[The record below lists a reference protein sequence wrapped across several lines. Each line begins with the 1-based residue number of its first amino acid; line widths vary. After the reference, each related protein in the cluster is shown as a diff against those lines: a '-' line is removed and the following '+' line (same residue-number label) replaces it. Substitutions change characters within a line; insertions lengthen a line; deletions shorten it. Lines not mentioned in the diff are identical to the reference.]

1 MADGDVQEPNCD
13 LWDAVLKLLPAI
25 VEWPPDSETLAEHHA
40 TQWDKAAVEFEDSVK
55 IVDAAANRIHQPGG
69 GGTWPD
75 AAGGF
80 MQGVIK
86 RRNGSEGAQQVAGA
100 LKGMA
105 GEYRFYSQILKS
117 AKTSIKGYV
126 EDLSWQYTALGFN
139 IPKYAKKN
147 QADFALNVAA
157 EVIEI
162 MMMHA
167 GWIEDPSTIP
177 QPENPDNNILTGL
190 WDSAVDQFKALAGL
204 AGFDENFNWSP
215 FNAQVAWGHMDKL
228 LLSLA
233 VYSMPYGLGYV
244 VDEQVFDGV
253 LGKTLTE
260 AGKAFVD
267 YENWDKDSW
276 GHALGYTT
284 GMVAGLIGPTRGAGA
299 AVRLAGKTFKAPR
312 VLKLGENIGKF
323 TLTHGALKVIDK
335 IENSPKLKAALKD
348 GDFVLPSSVTPEVAR
363 LIHDRPGEPPAAG
376 AHGPGGGGPHGP
388 EPTKPPSSQAPHP
401 ETRPEPNLPHDRTPP
416 PNTPARENP
425 SPAVGSG
432 ERLLDESPRPEPRP
446 AHGDQ
451 TPVTKG
457 DGVENLKREPGSSAA
472 EPPPARHDPSSG
484 PPEQRPTHPSEVTPS
499 SSAEH
504 APATRTEGQ
513 PSGSG
518 HGAEGAATR
527 SADTPASALGRDVP
541 TAVTPMHTS
550 AGDSAPTASKRTD
563 TGGTD
568 RATPPRPSAEEVRRL
583 QDKAK
588 VAHMERKFYEEAQR
602 QAGGAVYP
610 DHVVKAW
617 SRHAAHS
624 EPIRLENGKPGEAV
638 GRTST
643 GPRSTELSHNRGAHS
658 GAETGHPSSGDKS
671 PGKAEEHG
679 RQNSPEPDK
688 AKRGAPGDAADRPR
702 TAPRTTGLS
711 HNRGAHSGVETGHPN
726 GGGDKSPA
734 RTQDHGPR
742 DTPEP
747 DQPKPDNTRKPPR
760 RLSLDEFVKEHYPEE
775 YRKAHGDGDGP
786 EGLGGGGADRPPPEP
801 RPSGAGGARQVEAAQ
816 GSVALKTHPE
826 VAEPV
831 AEKAPAPDRAP
842 TAAKAV
848 IEAPARETARPEP
861 QTAKPIPQKPLILRP
876 EDTPEPLH
884 PDTVTP
890 LPPLEIQPSSPARV
904 IPGWA
909 EPPRFGDPERPWFGD
924 PERPWFGDPE
934 PPRFGDPEPPRFGDP
949 ERPWFGD
956 PEPPKR
962 PDRAGDPVL
971 PGLPRTSE
979 PTTQPPEDPPAV
991 RPEIPEL
998 PKEPE
1003 IRELPKDPEVPVR
1016 HEGSRIPSLP
1026 TDPEIR
1032 ELPRG
1037 LEYPEPP
1044 REPELPADPLQVAQQ
1059 KPPPSVGQADKWFDP
1074 KWHTPWPEPGGL
1086 QEFIDGAIERSALK
1100 AEAAAAWEE
1109 WNAAS
1114 ESAAREHPR
1123 EAHLDNVAFGV
1134 ATDKEPTPEDWAK
1147 VAAMDDYA
1155 PELPGIRA
1163 KLDAIRESD
1172 PGHYRDL
1179 TTLLSDPE
1187 YSFDKKLWLA
1197 NVFLM
1202 PAGAASPSKLPARVE
1217 SAAPAVRDRL
1227 ERSLAQGM
1235 LSPKEFQQR
1244 MEAWA
1249 AFVTKAAGL
1258 RESIDEANRN
1268 DDVRPVLEE
1277 LRAFSESLREYAR
1290 AHADS
1295 PVPAWREVVR
1305 FDLLDPHRLRTLQP
1319 SVKDGQFDVVTQAIV
1334 AHWFESIFGAAGL
1347 DYATRAAAL
1356 AVPLDKAAL
1365 EQRFPGLDIDDVFGD
1380 LLRIDSNRDGV
1391 FMPDSGTGFIRP
1403 QLGMAEFITTMMHEF
1418 AVHGLQDPASVAL
1431 GDRAAQAWADIL
1443 FRVAHEFQGRSGE
1456 ILVTEAMR
1464 AEAEKSIVPP
1474 ELRRDVSDLPRLSPM
1489 ARDLDQ
1495 LNRVIQIEF
1504 GGLPAAY
1511 KAALFHQLMAMGVS
1525 HERDLARIRGAVAAG
1540 GPKIRNPV
1548 VEAFEADPRG
1558 FATRYPRPEPPEA
1571 PEPPAP
1577 SPGPT
1582 GRPTPPGPG
1591 MPPAASSQPDSRTDP
1606 SGPVTLG
1613 EPPRRRPDVPA
1624 RQPESGVRPTSS
1636 APSPI
1641 PPPGIPVAVWRELS
1655 GAERVAL
1662 TDIHSRG
1669 LNAAGTLAATV
1680 AQLRGKKKP
1689 PPLRKLPKLLGK
1701 MPEQQRAEFEA
1712 RLKGYTAEGQTAA
1725 PATGYLDRTG
1735 SLGGPATLTSADH
1748 ENLARVA
1755 VLDRQLSRAVANP
1768 WLRRR
1773 LQDEMAGLLDALGLN
1788 PNQPGFVHRA
1798 AALEDHPVAPVVW
1811 RRLGPLD
1818 DPLGLP
1824 TTAKNLATQ
1833 LSGTII
1839 PGTVPSAVFVA
1850 MGSVHAG
1857 IAYALTTF
1865 LAAVTAG
1872 FLTRRH
1878 EAGDDAA
1885 ISDRRK
1891 ELDAQRQFE
1900 QVVLPTDRLRLLL
1913 SRLGLPAWHGP
1924 DLAAVKPPGE
1934 SKASGVQ
1941 SLRNFYL
1948 RYGVPPSTAVAVSM
1962 LPVLELA
1969 TSTRLGLAIGG
1980 VVAAVV
1986 TPLLQWKRARAKVN
2000 TELRGGE
2007 RNAVELR
2014 KEAKRA
2020 LDKADRAREYA
2031 ASGRPVPETDGHD
2044 PGTPPARSSLPMSAT
2059 LTEAVDGPVQVGR
2072 RAVPPSEPKP
2082 LDPDAVIKMTLQEAM
2097 LDYGG
2102 AKLLL
2107 GLPAIPLV
2115 SRIDKI
2121 EMVNKIARSAVDKKA
2136 KFEAEQAKDRA
2147 LQDRHVAAVAAAR
2160 TAAVDAAAQRP
2171 GVLQRLRD
2179 LFGTRPGQAAPVAVP
2194 AHQAETTPLPSPIPV
2209 ERPGS
2214 ATKSDYKDTHRV
2226 LAVLGGF
2233 GSAAVALAFGL
2244 DLAYA
2249 VAALTAVTAG
2259 GWAGRDKW
2267 RHRQV
2272 ELAARNKKAD
2282 ADAVRSFAD
2291 YEHDAAALAD
2301 FLTDRLTEPF
2311 LSVAAEAAQAGR
2323 PDVLGLLTTVWE
2335 TLARNTE
2342 AEPGAQPEATP
2353 FDELGPPRNEG
2364 ERWRSQAVQDRSR
2377 AELEEIHHS
2386 AKAEQAALAVR
2397 WGDWSTLG
2405 ARLGLLVTTL
2415 ELVDRA
2421 LAQLDNVGQDGTG
2434 PVQATVAGLSKA
2446 LHDYQ
2451 QTGARYLEPPAE
2463 VQKAR
2468 EDLSKVDDAAAR
2480 YLDRSALSWRRPRT
2494 SDVRAALDAVDEA
2507 VRDYRRSAVPA
2518 DHASGAEAAVHKA
2531 IDRYQ
2536 DLRNP
2541 ARHEPSA
2548 TVTRAAVT
2556 EVRNAIARHREET
2569 AAGWRL
2575 PDSATDEV
2583 RDALTGLKHAINRYQ
2598 QFSAPFGK
2606 GPRAESVGAALTEIE
2621 RIIDRYR
2628 RASAPKWAEPAG
2640 QDVKLGQVLGELHW
2654 ALHHYWQVSAPR
2666 GRASTGYD
2674 KAMKAVEKDLKK
2686 ALYAVKKLKVPGMN
2700 AKPAEVAPSSPG
2712 RALSGGVDV
2721 HYAPA
2726 GMAVGPATETLKA
2739 HLRTMLAN
2747 RPDPAQPYV
2756 VTLHDDGSLPS
2767 PEELAAATQRG
2778 EYYTPGRPV
2787 RLHSCGS
2794 AAWARRFAIALGA
2807 PVVAPVADLHI
2818 LGRHTELPDGTV
2830 LPFGQEVV
2838 EGYPVGGGWVEYP
2851 PNGKSPIMLREAAG
2865 ARPITLDELTAANPV
2880 VLGPDGDFSKLFR
2893 TTPLNELTALHAG
2906 TARLRPAEVKAYL
2919 ERFHPQLDKVNPGYH
2934 DEDAV
2939 SAGYTTNCT
2948 RAVVYHERRRL
2959 GEDVTA
2965 PPVRP
2970 EYDQTMGSL
2979 QYVSDRLGG
2988 EWDRSHGTGYD
2999 SVISAMLDRPVGSLA
3014 VIAVES
3020 ENRLGANTKHVALV
3034 SRDKH
3039 GIVFLDPLDGAL
3051 MKLPAKPTTI
3061 ALLPYTDAGGP
3072 PGNLRL
3078 PEPARDRLLDEKIV
3092 TTASDGSAEYRTLP
3106 ELSSD
3111 VGYNGRHET
3120 EARHPA
3126 YLRYPPSPDS
3136 GPADSTALFGTT
3148 SLHSLPAMDADT
3160 VDGRWKEA
3168 VAFILEHFPQLPET
3182 NPGYYE
3188 DWADRL
3194 GFHTNCTRCVVH
3206 YVLRTLGED
3215 VTAPPVPVELKD
3227 EMATLGYVSENLGGT
3242 WTEIYD
3248 ASYDSVISAM
3258 SARPVGALAA
3268 VNFLYE
3274 KDNRK
3279 IGSHV
3284 ALVANHPDGVV
3295 FLDPLTGWLSL
3306 LEERP
3311 LQIML
3316 LPFPEN
3322 RGV

>member
-1 MADGDVQEPNCD
+1 MADGDVHEPNCD
-13 LWDAVLKLLPAI
+13 LWDAVRELLPES

-40 TQWDKAAVEFEDSVK
+40 TQWDKAAVEFEDAVNT
-55 IVDAAANRIHQPGG
+55 VDAAANRLHQPGG

-86 RRNGSEGAQQVAGA
+86 RNNGSEGAQQVAGA

-117 AKTSIKGYV
+117 AKTSVKDYV

-139 IPKYAKKN
+139 IPKYAKRN
-147 QADFALNVAA
+147 QAYFALNVAA

-162 MMMHA
+162 MEMHA
-167 GWIEDPSTIP
+167 GWIEDPATIP
-177 QPENPDNNILTGL
+177 QPENPDNNVLGGL

-204 AGFDENFNWSP
+204 AGFDENFTWSP
-215 FNAQVAWGHMDKL
+215 FNAQVAWGHMGKL
-228 LLSLA
+228 LTSLA
-233 VYSMPYGLGYV
+233 VYSMPYGAGYL
-244 VDEQVFDGV
+244 VDDRIFDGV
-253 LGKTLTE
+253 LGETLAG

-323 TLTHGALKVIDK
+323 TLTHGAFKVIDK
-335 IENSPKLKAALKD
+335 IENSPKLKALPKD
-348 GDFVLPSSVTPEVAR
+348 GDFTLPASVTPDVAH
-363 LIHDRPGEPPAAG
+363 LIHRPGEPPAAG
-376 AHGPGGGGPHGP
+376 APGPGGGGPHGP
-388 EPTKPPSSQAPHP
+388 EPTKPPTPQAPHP
-401 ETRPEPNLPHDRTPP
+401 ETRPEPNPSHDGTSPP

-432 ERLLDESPRPEPRP
+432 ERLLDESPRPEPR
-446 AHGDQ
+446 AGDQ
-451 TPVTKG
+451 TPVAKG
-457 DGVENLKREPGSSAA
+457 DGAENLKREPGPSTA
-472 EPPPARHDPSSG
+472 EPPAARHDPSSG
-484 PPEQRPTHPSEVTPS
+484 PPPEPRPTHTSEVTPS

-513 PSGSG
+513 HSGSG
-518 HGAEGAATR
+518 HGAEAAPTR

-541 TAVTPMHTS
+541 TAVPPMHTS

-568 RATPPRPSAEEVRRL
+568 RGTPPRPSAEEIRRL
-583 QDKAK
+583 QDKAE
-588 VAHMERKFYEEAQR
+588 VARMERKLDAEAR
-602 QAGGAVYP
+602 REAGDPVHS
-610 DHVVKAW
+610 DRNVKAW

-624 EPIRLENGKPGEAV
+624 EPIRVEKGTPGEAAGGTPKHV
-638 GRTST
+638 G
-643 GPRSTELSHNRGAHS
+643 PAELIHHRQAHS
-658 GAETGHPSSGDKS
+658 AAETGHPGSGDKN
-671 PGKAEEHG
+671 PGKAEGHG
-679 RQNSPEPDK
+679 RHDTPEPDK
-688 AKRGAPGDAADRPR
+688 A
-702 TAPRTTGLS
+702 
-711 HNRGAHSGVETGHPN
+711 N
-726 GGGDKSPA
+726 
-734 RTQDHGPR
+734 
-742 DTPEP
+742 PE
-747 DQPKPDNTRKPPR
+747 NTRNPPR
-760 RLSLDEFVKEHYPEE
+760 RLTLDEFVKERRPDD

-786 EGLGGGGADRPPPEP
+786 EGTGGGGADWPPRQP
-801 RPSGAGGARQVEAAQ
+801 RPSGPEGAGQLEAAQ
-816 GSVALKTHPE
+816 GSVGLKTHPNLP
-826 VAEPV
+826 EPV
-831 AEKAPAPDRAP
+831 VEKASAPDKAPA
-842 TAAKAV
+842 AAKATV
-848 IEAPARETARPEP
+848 EAPARETARSEP

-876 EDTPEPLH
+876 DGTPEPLH

-890 LPPLEIQPSSPARV
+890 LPPLEIQPVRAV
-904 IPGWA
+904 PGWA
-909 EPPRFGDPERPWFGD
+909 EPPRVGWAEPPRVGDPERPRAGD
-924 PERPWFGDPE
+924 PERPRVGDLE
-934 PPRFGDPEPPRFGDP
+934 PPRVGWAEPPRVGDP
-949 ERPWFGD
+949 GPPIRPGRPAD
-956 PEPPKR
+956 P
-962 PDRAGDPVL
+962 AL
-971 PGLPRTSE
+971 PALPRT
-979 PTTQPPEDPPAV
+979 PDPATQPPPEAPPAA

-1003 IRELPKDPEVPVR
+1003 IRELPTDPEVPVP
-1016 HEGSRIPSLP
+1016 HEGSEIPALS

-1032 ELPRG
+1032 ELPRRA
-1037 LEYPEPP
+1037 EFPELP
-1044 REPELPADPLQVAQQ
+1044 REPEIPTDPLQVAQQ
-1059 KPPPSVGQADKWFDP
+1059 KPPPSFQPSAKWFDP
-1074 KWHTPWPEPGGL
+1074 QWQTPWPEPEGL
-1086 QEFIDGAIERSALK
+1086 QKYIEGLTERNALQ

-1109 WNAAS
+1109 WNAAV

-1123 EAHLDNVAFGV
+1123 EARLDNVAFGI
-1134 ATDKEPTPEDWAK
+1134 ATDKELTPEDWAK

-1155 PELPGIRA
+1155 PELPEIRA
-1163 KLDAIRESD
+1163 KLDEIRESA
-1172 PGHYRDL
+1172 PEHHRDL

-1187 YSFDKKLWLA
+1187 FSLDKKLWLA

-1202 PAGAASPSKLPARVE
+1202 PAGAASPSNLPARVE
-1217 SAAPAVRDRL
+1217 SGASAVRDRL
-1227 ERSLAQGM
+1227 ERALAQGM

-1258 RESIDEANRN
+1258 RESIDEANRT
-1268 DDVRPVLEE
+1268 DDVRPVLEQ
-1277 LRAFSESLREYAR
+1277 LRVFSESLREYAR

-1295 PVPAWREVVR
+1295 AVPAWREVIR

-1319 SVKDGQFDVVTQAIV
+1319 SVKDGHFDVVTQAIV
-1334 AHWFESIFGAAGL
+1334 AHWFESIFGAPGL
-1347 DYATRAAAL
+1347 DYAIRAAAL

-1365 EQRFPGLDIDDVFGD
+1365 NQRFPGLDIDAVFGD

-1418 AVHGLQDPASVAL
+1418 AVHGLQDPASVVL
-1431 GDRAAQAWADIL
+1431 GDSAAQAWADVL

-1456 ILVTEAMR
+1456 ILVAEAMR
-1464 AEAEKSIVPP
+1464 AAAEKSVVPP

-1489 ARDLDQ
+1489 ARDFDQ

-1504 GGLPAAY
+1504 GGLPAAS
-1511 KAALFHQLMAMGVS
+1511 KAALFQQLMAIGVS
-1525 HERDLARIRGAVAAG
+1525 HERDLARIRGAVAG
-1540 GPKIRNPV
+1540 SGPKIGNPV

-1558 FATRYPRPEPPEA
+1558 FATKYPRPEPPEA

-1591 MPPAASSQPDSRTDP
+1591 MPPAAASPPDSRTDP

-1613 EPPRRRPDVPA
+1613 EPPRQRPDVPA
-1624 RQPESGVRPTSS
+1624 RQPESGARPSSS

-1680 AQLRGKKKP
+1680 AQQQGRKKP

-1735 SLGGPATLTSADH
+1735 NLGGPATLTSADH

-1755 VLDRQLSRAVANP
+1755 ALDRRISRAVANP
-1768 WLRRR
+1768 WRRRR
-1773 LQDEMAGLLDALGLN
+1773 LRDEMAGLLDALGLN

-1839 PGTVPSAVFVA
+1839 PGTIPSAVFVA
-1850 MGSVHAG
+1850 MGSVPAG

-1885 ISDRRK
+1885 LSDRRK
-1891 ELDAQRQFE
+1891 ELDAQRQFD
-1900 QVVLPTDRLRLLL
+1900 QVVLPTDRLRSLL

-2007 RNAVELR
+2007 RNAVPLR
-2014 KEAKRA
+2014 EEARRA
-2020 LDKADRAREYA
+2020 LDKADRAREHA
-2031 ASGRPVPETDGHD
+2031 ASGRPVPEPDGHA
-2044 PGTPPARSSLPMSAT
+2044 PGTPPAHSSLPMSAT

-2082 LDPDAVIKMTLQEAM
+2082 LDPDAVVKITLQEAL

-2107 GLPAIPLV
+2107 GLPAIPLI

-2121 EMVNKIARSAVDKKA
+2121 EMINKIARSAVDKRA
-2136 KFEAEQAKDRA
+2136 KFEAEQAKAKVLR
-2147 LQDRHVAAVAAAR
+2147 DRHVAAVEAAR
-2160 TAAVDAAAQRP
+2160 TAAADAVAQRP
-2171 GVLQRLRD
+2171 GLLQRLRG
-2179 LFGTRPGQAAPVAVP
+2179 LFGARPDQAAPVAVP
-2194 AHQAETTPLPSPIPV
+2194 AHQAETTPLPSPIPA

-2214 ATKSDYKDTHRV
+2214 ATKSDYKDTYRV

-2233 GSAAVALAFGL
+2233 GSAAVALVFGM

-2301 FLTDRLTEPF
+2301 FLTERLTEPF
-2311 LSVAAEAAQAGR
+2311 LAVAAEAAKAGR

-2335 TLARNTE
+2335 TLARNVE
-2342 AEPGAQPEATP
+2342 ANSGALPEATP

-2364 ERWRSQAVQDRSR
+2364 ERWKSQAVQDRSR
-2377 AELEEIHHS
+2377 AELEEIHRS
-2386 AKAEQAALAVR
+2386 ILAERAELAAR

-2405 ARLGLLVTTL
+2405 TRLGLLTTAL

-2421 LAQLDNVGQDGTG
+2421 LTQLDSVGQNGTG

-2446 LHDYQ
+2446 IHDYQ
-2451 QTGARYLEPPAE
+2451 QSGPRYLEPPAE
-2463 VQKAR
+2463 VREAR
-2468 EDLSKVDDAAAR
+2468 EHLSKVDNAAAR
-2480 YLDRSALSWRRPRT
+2480 HLDRSAPSWRRPRT
-2494 SDVRAALDAVDEA
+2494 ADVRAALDALDKA
-2507 VRDYRRSAVPA
+2507 VSHYRRSAVPGE
-2518 DHASGAEAAVHKA
+2518 HASGAEAAVHKA

-2541 ARHEPSA
+2541 KRHEPA
-2548 TVTRAAVT
+2548 DNQLRAAVT
-2556 EVRNAIARHREET
+2556 EVRTAIARHREET
-2569 AAGWRL
+2569 AAGWRQ
-2575 PDSATDEV
+2575 PDSATGEV

-2606 GPRAESVGAALTEIE
+2606 GTRAENVGAALTEIE
-2621 RIIDRYR
+2621 RIIDRHR
-2628 RASAPKWAEPAG
+2628 RASAPTWHEPAG
-2640 QDVKLGQVLGELHW
+2640 QDAKLGQVLGELHW

-2674 KAMKAVEKDLKK
+2674 KAMKAVETDLKK
-2686 ALYAVKKLKVPGMN
+2686 AMYAVKKLKVPGMN
-2700 AKPAEVAPSSPG
+2700 AKPVETAPSSPAP
-2712 RALSGGVDV
+2712 ALSNGVDV

-2756 VTLHDDGSLPS
+2756 VTLHDDGTLPS
-2767 PEELAAATQRG
+2767 PEELAAATLRG

-2830 LPFGQEVV
+2830 LPFGLEVV
-2838 EGYPVGGGWVEYP
+2838 EGYPVGGGWVDYP
-2851 PNGKSPIMLREAAG
+2851 PNGKSPIMLRASTG
-2865 ARPITLDELTAANPV
+2865 SRPITLDELTAANPV

-2906 TARLRPAEVKAYL
+2906 TARPRPAEVKAYL

-2934 DEDAV
+2934 EEDAV
-2939 SAGYTTNCT
+2939 AAGYTTNCT

-2965 PPVRP
+2965 PPVHP
-2970 EYDQTMGSL
+2970 EDGLAMGSL
-2979 QYVSDRLGG
+2979 RYVSDRLGG

-3020 ENRLGANTKHVALV
+3020 ENRWGANTKHVALV

-3039 GIVFLDPLDGAL
+3039 GIVFLDPLDGGL
-3051 MKLPAKPTTI
+3051 MDLPAKPTRI

-3078 PEPARDRLLDEKIV
+3078 PEPARDRWLGEKIV
-3092 TTASDGSAEYRTLP
+3092 TTASDGGAEYRALP
-3106 ELSSD
+3106 EFSSD
-3111 VGYNGRHET
+3111 VGYNGPHES

-3136 GPADSTALFGTT
+3136 GPGDSTALFGTT

-3182 NPGYYE
+3182 NPGYYA
-3188 DWADRL
+3188 DWAGRL

-3206 YVLRTLGED
+3206 YVRRTLGED
-3215 VTAPPVPVELKD
+3215 VTAPPVPLELKN
-3227 EMATLGYVSENLGGT
+3227 EMATLGYVSDHLGGT
-3242 WTEIYD
+3242 WTEVHD
-3248 ASYDSVISAM
+3248 ASYDGVISAM

-3274 KDNRK
+3274 KDNRT

-3316 LPFPEN
+3316 LPFPGN

>member
-13 LWDAVLKLLPAI
+13 LWDAVCKLLPET

-40 TQWDKAAVEFEDSVK
+40 TQWDKAAVEFEDAVN

-86 RRNGSEGAQQVAGA
+86 RRNGSEGARQVAGA
-100 LKGMA
+100 MKGMA

-117 AKTSIKGYV
+117 AKTSVKSYV

-139 IPKYAKKN
+139 IPKYAKRN
-147 QADFALNVAA
+147 QADFARNVAA

-162 MMMHA
+162 MEMHA
-167 GWIEDPSTIP
+167 GWIKDPTTIP
-177 QPENPDNNILTGL
+177 QPENPDNNVLTGL

-204 AGFDENFNWSP
+204 AGFDENFTWSP

-228 LLSLA
+228 LASLA
-233 VYSMPYGLGYV
+233 VYSMPYGLGHV
-244 VDEQVFDGV
+244 VDERVFDGV

-299 AVRLAGKTFKAPR
+299 AVRLAGSK
-312 VLKLGENIGKF
+312 LKSPGLVKFGENIGKF
-323 TLTHGALKVIDK
+323 TLTHGAFKVIDK
-335 IENSPKLKAALKD
+335 LENSPKLKALPKD
-348 GDFVLPSSVTPEVAR
+348 GDLALPSSTHPG
-363 LIHDRPGEPPAAG
+363 HDRPGEPPAAG
-376 AHGPGGGGPHGP
+376 APGPGGGGPHGP
-388 EPTKPPSSQAPHP
+388 EPTKPPPSSQVPHP
-401 ETRPEPNLPHDRTPP
+401 ETRPEPNPAHDGTPPP
-416 PNTPARENP
+416 PNTPTRENP

-446 AHGDQ
+446 VQGDQ
-451 TPVTKG
+451 TPVAKG
-457 DGVENLKREPGSSAA
+457 DGAESLKREPGPSTT
-472 EPPPARHDPSSG
+472 EPPAARHDPSSG
-484 PPEQRPTHPSEVTPS
+484 PAEPRPTHASEVTPS

-513 PSGSG
+513 HSGNG
-518 HGAEGAATR
+518 HGTEAAATR
-527 SADTPASALGRDVP
+527 SADTPANALGRDVP
-541 TAVTPMHTS
+541 TVVPPMHTS
-550 AGDSAPTASKRTD
+550 AGDSAATASKRTD

-568 RATPPRPSAEEVRRL
+568 RATPPRPSAEELRRL
-583 QDKAK
+583 QDKAEL
-588 VAHMERKFYEEAQR
+588 ARMERKLDEEAR
-602 QAGGAVYP
+602 REAGEPVHS
-610 DHVVKAW
+610 DRNVKAW
-617 SRHAAHS
+617 SQYAAHS
-624 EPIRLENGKPGEAV
+624 EPTRVGHGTPGETA
-638 GRTST
+638 GST
-643 GPRSTELSHNRGAHS
+643 PKRLSPAERIHNRGAHP
-658 GAETGHPSSGDKS
+658 GAETGHPGGGDKTPS
-671 PGKAEEHG
+671 RTHDTAKPDQTKHATPDDAARHTPKDRRSTDHPGTETGHPNNSDKNPGRAEEHG
-679 RQNSPEPDK
+679 R
-688 AKRGAPGDAADRPR
+688 
-702 TAPRTTGLS
+702 
-711 HNRGAHSGVETGHPN
+711 H
-726 GGGDKSPA
+726 
-734 RTQDHGPR
+734 

-747 DQPKPDNTRKPPR
+747 DRTKPENTRNPSR
-760 RLSLDEFVKEHYPEE
+760 RLSLDEFVKERRPDD

-786 EGLGGGGADRPPPEP
+786 EGSGGGGTDRPPPEP
-801 RPSGAGGARQVEAAQ
+801 RPSGDGGARQVEAAQ
-816 GSVALKTHPE
+816 GSLALKTHPN
-826 VAEPV
+826 VPEPV
-831 AEKAPAPDRAP
+831 VEKAPAPDRAP
-842 TAAKAV
+842 AAAKAV
-848 IEAPARETARPEP
+848 VEAPARETARPEP

-876 EDTPEPLH
+876 DGTPEPLH

-890 LPPLEIQPSSPARV
+890 LPPLEIQPGSPVRAV
-904 IPGWA
+904 PGWA
-909 EPPRFGDPERPWFGD
+909 EPPRVGWEKPPRVDWTEPPRVGDPESPGVGWA
-924 PERPWFGDPE
+924 E
-934 PPRFGDPEPPRFGDP
+934 PPGVGWPAREVPGAPAVPPS
-949 ERPWFGD
+949 
-956 PEPPKR
+956 R
-962 PDRAGDPVL
+962 PDRAGDPAL
-971 PGLPRTSE
+971 PALPRTPE
-979 PTTQPPEDPPAV
+979 PATQPPPEAPPAV

-1003 IRELPKDPEVPVR
+1003 IRELPTDPEVPMPQ
-1016 HEGSRIPSLP
+1016 EGAKFPALS

-1032 ELPRG
+1032 ELPRESEFG
-1037 LEYPEPP
+1037 ELP
-1044 REPELPADPLQVAQQ
+1044 REPELPADPLQVAQH
-1059 KPPPSVGQADKWFDP
+1059 KPVPRFQPAGTWADP
-1074 KWHTPWPEPGGL
+1074 KWHTPWPESEGL
-1086 QEFIDGAIERSALK
+1086 QEYIEGAIERNALK
-1100 AEAAAAWEE
+1100 AEAA
-1109 WNAAS
+1109 
-1114 ESAAREHPR
+1114 AAREHPR

-1134 ATDKEPTPEDWAK
+1134 ATDKELTTEDWAK

-1155 PELPGIRA
+1155 PELPTIRA
-1163 KLDAIRESD
+1163 KLDEVRESA
-1172 PGHYRDL
+1172 PEHYRDL
-1179 TTLLSDPE
+1179 TALLSNPE

-1202 PAGAASPSKLPARVE
+1202 PAGSASPSKLPARVE
-1217 SAAPAVRDRL
+1217 SAAPTVRDRL
-1227 ERSLAQGM
+1227 ERALAQGM
-1235 LSPKEFQQR
+1235 VSPKEFQQR

-1258 RESIDEANRN
+1258 RESIDEAERT

-1295 PVPAWREVVR
+1295 PVPAWREVIR

-1319 SVKDGQFDVVTQAIV
+1319 TVKDGHFDVVTQAIV
-1334 AHWFESIFGAAGL
+1334 AHWFESIFGAPGL
-1347 DYATRAAAL
+1347 DYATRAAAV

-1418 AVHGLQDPASVAL
+1418 AVHGLQDPASVVL
-1431 GDRAAQAWADIL
+1431 GDGAAQAWADVL

-1456 ILVTEAMR
+1456 ILVAEAMR
-1464 AEAEKSIVPP
+1464 AAAEKSVVPP

-1489 ARDLDQ
+1489 ARDMDQ

-1504 GGLPAAY
+1504 GGLAPAY
-1511 KAALFHQLMAMGVS
+1511 KVALFHQLMAIGVS
-1525 HERDLARIRGAVAAG
+1525 HARDLARIRGAVAG
-1540 GPKIRNPV
+1540 SGPKIQNPV

-1558 FATRYPRPEPPEA
+1558 FTTKYPRPEPPEA

-1613 EPPRRRPDVPA
+1613 EPPRPRPDVPA
-1624 RQPESGVRPTSS
+1624 RPPESGVRPSSS

-1669 LNAAGTLAATV
+1669 LNAAGTLTATV

-1712 RLKGYTAEGQTAA
+1712 RLQGYTAEGQTAA
-1725 PATGYLDRTG
+1725 PAAAYLDRTG

-1755 VLDRQLSRAVANP
+1755 ALDRQISRAVANP
-1768 WLRRR
+1768 WRRRR
-1773 LQDEMAGLLDALGLN
+1773 LLEEMAGLLDALGLD

-1824 TTAKNLATQ
+1824 TTAENLATQ
-1833 LSGTII
+1833 MSGTII
-1839 PGTVPSAVFVA
+1839 PGTIPSAVFVA

-1878 EAGDDAA
+1878 EAGDDTA

-1891 ELDAQRQFE
+1891 ELDAQRQFD

-1913 SRLGLPAWHGP
+1913 NRLGLPAWHGP

-1969 TSTRLGLAIGG
+1969 ASTRLGLAIGG

-1986 TPLLQWKRARAKVN
+1986 TPFLQWRRARAKVN

-2007 RNAVELR
+2007 RNAVKLR
-2014 KEAKRA
+2014 EEAKRA
-2020 LDKADRAREYA
+2020 LDNADRAREYA
-2031 ASGRPVPETDGHD
+2031 ASGRPVPEPAEHD

-2102 AKLLL
+2102 AKLLF

-2121 EMVNKIARSAVDKKA
+2121 EMVNKIARSAVDKRA
-2136 KFEAEQAKDRA
+2136 KFEAEQAKDQA

-2160 TAAVDAAAQRP
+2160 TAAVDAVAQRP
-2171 GVLQRLRD
+2171 GLLQRLRG
-2179 LFGTRPGQAAPVAVP
+2179 LFGARPDQAAPVAVP
-2194 AHQAETTPLPSPIPV
+2194 AHQAETTPLPSPTPA

-2233 GSAAVALAFGL
+2233 GSAAVALAFGM

-2282 ADAVRSFAD
+2282 ADAVRSFD
-2291 YEHDAAALAD
+2291 GYEHDAAALAD
-2301 FLTDRLTEPF
+2301 FLTERLTEPF

-2335 TLARNTE
+2335 TLTRNVE
-2342 AEPGAQPEATP
+2342 AKSGALPEAKP

-2364 ERWRSQAVQDRSR
+2364 ERWKSQAVQNRSR
-2377 AELEEIHHS
+2377 AELEEIRHS
-2386 AKAEQAALAVR
+2386 AKAEQADLAVR

-2405 ARLGLLVTTL
+2405 ARLGLLATTL

-2421 LAQLDNVGQDGTG
+2421 LTQLDSVGQNGTG

-2446 LHDYQ
+2446 VHDYQ
-2451 QTGARYLEPPAE
+2451 QTGSRYLEPPAE
-2463 VQKAR
+2463 VQKTR
-2468 EDLSKVDDAAAR
+2468 EDLSKVDNAATR
-2480 YLDRSALSWRRPRT
+2480 YLDRSAPDWRRPRT
-2494 SDVRAALDAVDEA
+2494 ADMRAALDAVDEA
-2507 VRDYRRSAVPA
+2507 VRHYRRSAVPGE
-2518 DHASGAEAAVHKA
+2518 HASGAEAAVHKA

-2541 ARHEPSA
+2541 NRHEPA
-2548 TVTRAAVT
+2548 ANVMRAAVT

-2575 PDSATDEV
+2575 PDSATDDV
-2583 RDALTGLKHAINRYQ
+2583 REALTGLKHAINRYQ

-2606 GPRAESVGAALTEIE
+2606 GPRAENVGAALTEIE

-2628 RASAPKWAEPAG
+2628 RAGAPTWHEPAG
-2640 QDVKLGQVLGELHW
+2640 QDAKLGQVLGELHW

-2674 KAMKAVEKDLKK
+2674 KAMKAVETDLKK
-2686 ALYAVKKLKVPGMN
+2686 AMYAVKKLKVPGLN
-2700 AKPAEVAPSSPG
+2700 AKPAETAPPSPG
-2712 RALSGGVDV
+2712 RALSNGVDV

-2726 GMAVGPATETLKA
+2726 GMAVGPATATLKA

-2756 VTLHDDGSLPS
+2756 VTSHNDGALPS
-2767 PEELAAATQRG
+2767 PEELAAATLRG

-2838 EGYPVGGGWVEYP
+2838 EGYPVGGGWVEFP
-2851 PNGKSPIMLREAAG
+2851 PNGKSPIMLREATG
-2865 ARPITLDELTAANPV
+2865 SRPITLDELTAANPV

-2934 DEDAV
+2934 EEDAV
-2939 SAGYTTNCT
+2939 AAGYTTNCT

-2970 EYDQTMGSL
+2970 EEGLTTGSL

-2988 EWDRSHGTGYD
+2988 EWDRSHGTSYD
-2999 SVISAMLDRPVGSLA
+2999 SVISAMLDRPVGSRA

-3020 ENRLGANTKHVALV
+3020 ENRLGTDDKHVALV

-3051 MKLPAKPTTI
+3051 MDLPSKPTRI

-3072 PGNLRL
+3072 PGNLHL
-3078 PEPARDRLLDEKIV
+3078 PEPARDRVLGEKIV

-3111 VGYNGRHET
+3111 VGYNGPHES

-3136 GPADSTALFGTT
+3136 GPGDSTALFGTT

-3182 NPGYYE
+3182 NPGYYT

-3206 YVLRTLGED
+3206 YVRRTLGED
-3215 VTAPPVPVELKD
+3215 VTAPPVPLELKD
-3227 EMATLGYVSENLGGT
+3227 EMATLGYVSDNLGGT

-3248 ASYDSVISAM
+3248 ASYDGVISAM

-3274 KDNRK
+3274 KDNRT